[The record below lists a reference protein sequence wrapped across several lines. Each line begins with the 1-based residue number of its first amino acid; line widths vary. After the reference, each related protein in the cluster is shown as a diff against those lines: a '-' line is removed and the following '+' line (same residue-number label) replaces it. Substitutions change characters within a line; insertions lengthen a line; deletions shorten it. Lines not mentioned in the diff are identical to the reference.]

1 MSRMN
6 IDDRRVTRLKLV
18 DEHIRLEN
26 QHNLNGIMGTFGAAA
41 HYNDAPW
48 AAHYPDREGV
58 RAFYADLLRA
68 LPDLHIEVQRCHTGE
83 DAVVLEVIIRG
94 RHLGAWRGLPATG
107 RQVEFALCGIFTF
120 DETDRLSGETIY
132 YDRATVLR
140 QLGMFHEPD
149 SAAGRIATVLMH
161 PLSIA
166 RIVGRTLFGG
176 RVPAR

>member
-1 MSRMN
+1 
-6 IDDRRVTRLKLV
+6 
-18 DEHIRLEN
+18 
-26 QHNLNGIMGTFGAAA
+26 
-41 HYNDAPW
+41 
-48 AAHYPDREGV
+48 
-58 RAFYADLLRA
+58 
-68 LPDLHIEVQRCHTGE
+68 LHIEVQRRHAGE

-94 RHLGAWRGLPATG
+94 RHPGAWRGLPATG

-149 SAAGRIATVLMH
+149 SAAGRVATVLMH